1 MGKRKLLILWMG
13 LCFLTSGSLR
23 AQEKEFWFVAPDISE
38 LHANSDAPT
47 FLVISNPSDN
57 EDTASIRMQ
66 HGFSLRLPPTLPAR
80 ALAFD
85 GRSAYRL
92 RIA

>member
-23 AQEKEFWFVAPDISE
+23 AQEKEFWFVAPDVSE

-57 EDTASIRMQ
+57 EDAAVRVTSGNGATTEWSGTIPAK
-66 HGFSLRLPPTLPAR
+66 GFKK
-80 ALAFD
+80 
-85 GRSAYRL
+85 
-92 RIA
+92 